1 MFNQLNIYNNKNI
14 NIKMTLKKIIKTKT
28 MIKMNEK

>member
-1 MFNQLNIYNNKNI
+1 MFNQLSIYNNKNI